1 MREPEHGLDNAGGF
15 SPETVMVPGSC
26 RFSVIIPICHGGAL
40 LKAALESLMEID
52 FEPSRFELIVAG
64 RHDDSKSRSIVQS
77 VKSFA
82 GFEVTY
88 LSSSR
93 PARSGLLNQACN
105 AARGRILA
113 FADDDCIFH
122 RDWLTVIEAAF
133 SHFRGAGIVGGQDE
147 HAKDS
152 SVFNL
157 ALNSVFNSFLATGGL
172 RRGTG
177 VRVGKYYPKLWNMAV
192 PRDVAFDVAIRSK
205 DNGLLVFDESIRVHE
220 DVELAER
227 IAKSGRDI
235 VYEPLMRIGHERD
248 TTYLSFAYRN
258 FKMAQVCRAHGIH
271 TIPHICLSCLVI
283 SFPLIALSAALAS
296 PPFQWKVILPLC
308 LYLIVLSISAFQG
321 FRQTRCSRVSVL
333 IPLLVLTL
341 HLTRG
346 LGFLWPAAKS
356 VQRKGAD

>member
-1 MREPEHGLDNAGGF
+1 MRGANEMATDIE
-15 SPETVMVPGSC
+15 
-26 RFSVIIPICHGGAL
+26 FSVIIPICHGGAL
-40 LKAALESLMEID
+40 LKAALESLMAMD
-52 FEPSRFELIVAG
+52 FRPSRFELIVAG

-77 VKSFA
+77 VKSDA

-88 LSSSR
+88 TSSGRSG
-93 PARSGLLNQACN
+93 RSGLLNQACN

-113 FADDDCIFH
+113 FADDDCLFH
-122 RDWLTVIEAAF
+122 SDWLTAIEGAF
-133 SHFRGAGIVGGQDE
+133 SSSCGAGIAGGQDE
-147 HAKDS
+147 PAQDS
-152 SVFNL
+152 SIFHL

-177 VRVGKYYPKLWNMAV
+177 ARVGQYYPKLWNMAV

-227 IAKSGRDI
+227 IARSGRHI
-235 VYEPLMRIGHERD
+235 VYEPRMRIGHERD
-248 TTYLSFAYRN
+248 TTYLSFARRN
-258 FKMAQVCRAHGIH
+258 FKMAQVCRTHGIH
-271 TIPHICLSCLVI
+271 TVPHICLSCLAI
-283 SFPLIALSAALAS
+283 SFPLTALSAALAP
-296 PPFQWKVILPLC
+296 PPFQGKVILPLC

-341 HLTRG
+341 HITRG
-346 LGFLWPAAKS
+346 LGFLWPAAKG
-356 VQRKGAD
+356 VQRKGTEIQDGAH